1 MPDRKPGRRGT
12 SSPLGVPRDL
22 IGPRLTHADFAISA
36 ERLAATLIGCVL
48 VRVIDGEMLAG
59 QIIETEA
66 YVGVKDRASHA
77 YGGRRTPRNEMMYAR
92 AGTLYV
98 YFTYGMHHCM
108 NVVCGEVDEPVAVL
122 LRATRPLIGLE
133 AMARRRFGS
142 AEASRRERDLCS
154 GPAKLC
160 QALGVDRTINGL
172 DLVRGESMWIAHPGT
187 GLEPIQRRDVRRTPR
202 IGIDSAGA
210 WAARPLRWV
219 VDAREI
225 GR

>member
-1 MPDRKPGRRGT
+1 MPDREGGSRSKSASEGIP
-12 SSPLGVPRDL
+12 VDL
-22 IGPRLTHADFAISA
+22 VGPRLSRAELAISA
-36 ERLAATLIGCVL
+36 RRLAATLIGCVL
-48 VRVIDGEMLAG
+48 VRVIDGEVLVG
-59 QIIETEA
+59 RIIETEA

-122 LRATRPLIGLE
+122 LRATKPLFGMD
-133 AMARRRFGS
+133 AMVRRRFGS
-142 AEASRRERDLCS
+142 AEAARRERELCS

-172 DLVRGESMWIAHPGT
+172 DLVRGESMWIAHPGV
-187 GLEPIQRRDVRRTPR
+187 GLEPIRRRDVRRTPR

-219 VDAREI
+219 VDERGI
-225 GR
+225 DR